1 MYRLCAL
8 VALVLFLTG
17 CEILGSSPP
26 SPVASPS
33 PHTPI
38 ADAGLK
44 ANEAPSG
51 LAACPGNGPLDKY
64 LLDLQAT
71 DPILAA
77 RLDSGWQLLQ
87 DNGAT
92 AARIS
97 IYSADAAACS
107 AELGTA
113 KARSAA
119 NVIVVFAS
127 EAQADR
133 AWSTGVFGFVP
144 PAPDQVS
151 PGIKRGTGTGLGPS
165 SWTYVRPP
173 LWLACWQK
181 SVFVSLV
188 IMNSVDSP
196 TFTAATAAVDARLH

>member
-1 MYRLCAL
+1 M
-8 VALVLFLTG
+8 ALVLFLTG
-17 CEILGSSPP
+17 CQIGGSPSP
-26 SPVASPS
+26 SPVASPT

-38 ADAGLK
+38 AAAGLR
-44 ANEAPSG
+44 ASEAPGG

-64 LLDLQAT
+64 ILNLQAT

-77 RLDSGWQLLQ
+77 RLDSGWQLLE
-87 DNGAT
+87 DHGAT
-92 AARIS
+92 AAQIS
-97 IYSADAAACS
+97 IFTADSAACS

-113 KARSAA
+113 KAKSAA
-119 NVIVVFAS
+119 SVVVAFPS
-127 EAQADR
+127 EAQADL
-133 AWSTGVFGFVP
+133 AWSSGVFGFVP
-144 PAPDQVS
+144 PAPDQIS

-181 SVFVSLV
+181 SVFVSLL

>member
-17 CEILGSSPP
+17 CEILGSSSP
-26 SPVASPS
+26 SPAASPS
-33 PHTPI
+33 SHTPI

-44 ANEAPSG
+44 ASEAPGG
-51 LAACPGNGPLDKY
+51 LAACASNGPLDKY
-64 LLDLQAT
+64 ILNLQAT

-87 DNGAT
+87 DHGAT
-92 AARIS
+92 AAQIS
-97 IYSADAAACS
+97 IYAADSAACA

-113 KARSAA
+113 KAKSAA
-119 NVIVVFAS
+119 SVIVVFSS
-127 EAQADR
+127 EAQADQ
-133 AWSTGVFGFVP
+133 AWSAGVFGFVP
-144 PAPDQVS
+144 PAPDQIA
-151 PGIKRGTGTGLGPS
+151 PGIKRGTGSGLGPS

-173 LWLACWQK
+173 LWLASWQK
-181 SVFVSLV
+181 SIFVSLL